1 MPTASAVLG
10 ARVNKWSS
18 KRVLEALKARLISAA
33 IMVPLVVCGVLFLST
48 PVFSLI
54 LAAILCA
61 AAWEWSHL
69 IPVENTVLRVIYVLA
84 IAALMWVLWQAG
96 LAQSIY
102 PLLLLAFIWWLCA
115 LFWLSRPQ
123 LGAAVSPLH
132 VNLKLIAGGLV
143 IVPAWAAL
151 ITLHSSSE
159 RGPELTLMLLV
170 MVWLA
175 DSGAY
180 FAGRQWGKTRLAPAV
195 SPGKTWEGVY
205 GGVLAS
211 VVFAG
216 VAGGLYSRSLKWTL
230 MFMLVASIT
239 VMFSVA
245 GDLLE
250 SLMKRHSGI
259 KDSGHIIPGHGG
271 IFDRIDGL
279 VAAAPM
285 FLIGF
290 LWLDL

>member
-1 MPTASAVLG
+1 M
-10 ARVNKWSS
+10 
-18 KRVLEALKARLISAA
+18 LKARLISAA
-33 IMVPLVVCGVLFLST
+33 IMVPLVVCGVLLLSS

-54 LAAILCA
+54 LAVIMLL
-61 AAWEWSHL
+61 AAWEWSQL
-69 IPVENTVLRVIYVLA
+69 IPVTGILTRGIYTAV
-84 IAALMWVLWQAG
+84 IAALMGLLWQTG
-96 LAQSIY
+96 LAQNIY
-102 PLLLLAFIWWLCA
+102 PLLLLAFVWWLCA

-123 LGAAVSPLH
+123 ICAVASPLT
-132 VNLKLIAGGLV
+132 VNLKMLAGVLV

-151 ITLHSSSE
+151 TTLHTSSE
-159 RGPELTLMLLV
+159 SGPILTLMLLV
-170 MVWLA
+170 VVWLA

-180 FAGRQWGKTRLAPAV
+180 FAGRQWGKTKLAPAI
-195 SPGKTWEGVY
+195 SPGKTREGVY
-205 GGVLAS
+205 GGLLS
-211 VVFAG
+211 SLVFAA
-216 VAGGLYSRSLKWTL
+216 VAGGLYSGSFRWTL
-230 MFMLVASIT
+230 MYMLVAGIA

-259 KDSGHIIPGHGG
+259 KDSGNIIPGHGG